1 MGFTLQNARG
11 YLMRYRSGLSSAALE
26 LAIRGASEPF
36 LVIALAIL
44 FALTPAHLPDN
55 LSAPDATLRQ
65 IVDVN
70 AGLLGVGIPK
80 ASMAGWNAY
89 LVS

>member
-1 MGFTLQNARG
+1 
-11 YLMRYRSGLSSAALE
+11 MRCHSGLSPAAARLGICGACKLF
-26 LAIRGASEPF
+26 LA
-36 LVIALAIL
+36 IALAIL